1 MADNKIQMP
10 GVFGGL
16 MRYDSEYKSRFML
29 SPNAIIVF
37 LVVIVVFVLVLKIFW
52 PIIPGFFLPFRFPDF
67 GFGISLIRNLGGF

>member
-29 SPNAIIVF
+29 SPKAVVTFLVLLIVF
-37 LVVIVVFVLVLKIFW
+37 VFVLKIF
-52 PIIPGFFLPFRFPDF
+52 FPV
-67 GFGISLIRNLGGF
+67 GV